1 MMDRFLDT
9 IIPKFWKCKQENNY
23 LPPATPEDLLDSQSV
38 GEPSLKESSEDE
50 ALERFFA
57 NPASARLGPVTEEI
71 KTGSSETESSVL
83 SLVLLC
89 LQALGRIPISERL
102 LSGSEVPRSGEETLE
117 LHKALCGLYGDKLSD
132 DADQK
137 DDSLS
142 LEDIIIFLK
151 EFPDKKMKLEER
163 IQGLHAVADQVEKTH
178 KKCAITNVV
187 AGSTSVISG
196 VMTILGLALAPV
208 TVGGSLILSASGIG
222 LGALATVTSL
232 SSNVIEHAS
241 NLAAR
246 ERCEQPRGDQGTGGR
261 GGPVVV
267 DEINRNIRAFRLAKA
282 NPRLTTNAKKFMAAG
297 YLPSWR
303 SQKVEKAFSGTALAM
318 TKGSRVM
325 SAMTAGALI
334 LVDMI
339 TFMHDLN
346 HLLKGAEAE
355 MAGELREQAQELENK
370 LKEFSQAYNNLLGI
384 ITSHSRGEGEA
395 GDDAAGS
402 AQ

>member
-1 MMDRFLDT
+1 MMERFLQA

-23 LPPATPEDLLDSQSV
+23 FPSATPEDPADSRSLR
-38 GEPSLKESSEDE
+38 ELSLKENAEDE
-50 ALERFFA
+50 ALEKFLV
-57 NPASARLGPVTEEI
+57 NPASEREE
-71 KTGSSETESSVL
+71 
-83 SLVLLC
+83 
-89 LQALGRIPISERL
+89 A
-102 LSGSEVPRSGEETLE
+102 LE
-117 LHKALCGLYGDKLSD
+117 LREALYGLYRDKLSD
-132 DADQK
+132 SDTDLQG
-137 DDSLS
+137 DGLS
-142 LEDIIIFLK
+142 LEDIVIFLK
-151 EFPDKKMKLEER
+151 EFPDRKMKLEER
-163 IQGLHAVADQVEKTH
+163 IQGLHAVADQIEKTH

-187 AGSTSVISG
+187 AGSTSIVSG

-246 ERCEQPRGDQGTGGR
+246 ERVSNHEGTKARVAVEVLCKEAPHLLSAAQKCVTVGNQ
-261 GGPVVV
+261 VME
-267 DEINRNIRAFRLAKA
+267 EINKNIRAFRLAKA
-282 NPRLTTNAKKFMAAG
+282 NPRLTANAKKFMGAG
-297 YLPSWR
+297 YLSTWR

-325 SAMTAGALI
+325 SAMTAGALV

-339 TFMHDLN
+339 TFMHDLS

-370 LKEFSQAYNNLLGI
+370 LKELSQAYNNLLDI
-384 ITSHSRGEGEA
+384 ITTHSQGEGEA
-395 GDDAAGS
+395 GDDTAGS